1 MGDDES
7 LTEDEKKFVKDL
19 VSLKKHTIKFMVWVS
34 TILIVLALKDIWN
47 FLWKNLVK
55 LGGGDGI
62 S

>member
-1 MGDDES
+1 MADSED
-7 LTEDEKKFVKDL
+7 LTKDEKKFVKDL

-47 FLWKNLVK
+47 YLWKHLVK
-55 LGGGDGI
+55 IGGGDGI

>member
-1 MGDDES
+1 MADDEG